1 MALQQGGTI
10 TTEYKVDGFGA
21 SLPRQ
26 GGVFDAAGAFSQAK
40 LDDTQLRGETAI
52 ADPQV
57 TALSGANLHTYFA
70 LNCANSAALY
80 RSLSFDLIWF
90 GLT

>member
-26 GGVFDAAGAFSQAK
+26 GGVFDAAGALPKAK
-40 LDDTQLRGETAI
+40 LHDMQLRGETAI
-52 ADPQV
+52 PDQQV
-57 TALSGANLHTYFA
+57 TAFQVQTCTHT
-70 LNCANSAALY
+70 LL
-80 RSLSFDLIWF
+80 
-90 GLT
+90 